1 MYSRSPSKKSLHISE
16 YKEEKRK
23 LPTNWERR
31 ISNNVFP
38 NRPYYFN
45 LITNESKWD
54 FPGSTISRHL
64 SQTPPPQI
72 RGHSSRGSHSRGS
85 HSRGSHS
92 RGGHLRGG
100 VLQNILYHF
109 EKDDFVTWYNYKKD
123 DLNEN
128 DYEIFKD
135 LLLYCANLFSCEVF
149 QNPLR
154 ILVGATNMYH
164 DYDRFKDS
172 NLYDL
177 YIGEE
182 VSTNIERQYDMYTI
196 GYQNIFSNMGLY
208 LVGRVWQIHF
218 DISVAYFCP
227 IDYLKL
233 AENILIPGCKIVF
246 DLAQHMGMVCIFN
259 RELNIFYLGRHA
271 MTKEEIENR
280 YNVVINVDKQVI
292 TPRITNGI
300 YGSGHLS
307 PQIGLNIFDSRTN
320 KPFKRDLYRGYIDYC
335 REKYPRL
342 SFAEKTYSYANY
354 SYPVPIKTIN
364 QEIDS
369 YNSIFNFIANNVM
382 TLSERID
389 YIRNKRLSDS
399 QINEFINRVLSR
411 TRLFNNFCQET
422 DTDHTRPNIDQ
433 YITGRINYEIKLNN
447 EYIEGTKI

>member
-1 MYSRSPSKKSLHISE
+1 MLKDIDTDFIHINFFNEWTYVHPTLIRIYPFKFKNIPSGSFIKCLIKDEKGNDGIALVPSKIVKKINDGSLWSINAPNICTFRIVKSVDS
-16 YKEEKRK
+16 KKK
-23 LPTNWERR
+23 L
-31 ISNNVFP
+31 
-38 NRPYYFN
+38 
-45 LITNESKWD
+45 
-54 FPGSTISRHL
+54 
-64 SQTPPPQI
+64 
-72 RGHSSRGSHSRGS
+72 
-85 HSRGSHS
+85 
-92 RGGHLRGG
+92 LRGG
-100 VLQNILYHF
+100 KPLVNPLYKEQF
-109 EKDDFVTWYNYKKD
+109 IEWYTNKKRD
-123 DLNEN
+123 KVNA
-128 DYEIFKD
+128 YEIFNE
-135 LLLYCANLFSCEVF
+135 LLSYNLIEEELS
-149 QNPLR
+149 
-154 ILVGATNMYH
+154 ILVGATNMYDDMH
-164 DYDRFKDS
+164 YNDYDYYRFKNS
-172 NLYDL
+172 TVYNLYIDR
-177 YIGEE
+177 
-182 VSTNIERQYDMYTI
+182 VDSTNIERQYDMYTI